1 METAKAKSEITETV
15 SEVAL
20 SQLPD
25 GYDILVAITQ
35 GSINE
40 QWSELSK
47 TAIIKSRLVSTQQP
61 GFSCYAS
68 FRANSYPALLFQM
81 ALTARETGVL

>member
-15 SEVAL
+15 SEVTL

-25 GYDILVAITQ
+25 GYDVLVAITQ

-47 TAIIKSRLVSTQQP
+47 TGIIKSRLVSTQ
-61 GFSCYAS
+61 
-68 FRANSYPALLFQM
+68 
-81 ALTARETGVL
+81 